1 MNQQNLYLFPPTAVA
16 WLLQYSGSK
25 DGFSSHKWLAMKF
38 KMVNLFWILG
48 FDKNN
53 KVEWLKTENKIN

>member
-1 MNQQNLYLFPPTAVA
+1 MNQQNLYLFPPTVVA
-16 WLLQYSGSK
+16 LLLQYSGSRVEHK

-48 FDKNN
+48 FCKNN
-53 KVEWLKTENKIN
+53 GL